1 MKSIDEEAIGVWVGL
16 DWADEEPA
24 YALRISG
31 SSEIETGDV
40 KQTPE
45 ALQSWINELRQRS
58 GGGWVAIAVEQS
70 RGALLYALMDY
81 DFVLIYPINPKSLS
95 NYRKAFYPSGS
106 KDDPRDA
113 DLVLDYLFKHRERI
127 QLWQPE
133 SPEVRCLRL
142 LSEQRR
148 KLVDLRAEL
157 TNQWT
162 ANLKNYFP
170 QALKWAGPLK
180 GKTACDFLNRWP
192 SLQVLQPAKPAMI
205 RRFFKS
211 HRVRGSEKLQQKL
224 DEIQQA
230 RALTSD
236 VAIVTAASLLT
247 QSLAAQ
253 ILQLNESL
261 QRFDAK
267 IEELFNNHPDP
278 FIFNSLPGSGKALAP
293 RLFGVFGEDRDRFQS
308 AAEVQTVSGVAP
320 LQRNSGKTRIVCYR
334 WACPKFVRQGV
345 HEFAAHSRHW
355 CPWAQAFYQMKVSQ
369 GKDHH
374 VAMRSLAFKWLRII
388 YRCWKNR
395 VPYDDAIYMD
405 SLKANNSP
413 LLASL

>member
-31 SSEIETGDV
+31 SSKIETGDV

-127 QLWQPE
+127 QLWQPRIPGGAL
-133 SPEVRCLRL
+133 SAPVVRATAQAGRSARGVDQSVDRQLEEL
-142 LSEQRR
+142 LSSGPEMGRSAQRQDGLRFSEPLAQPSGFAAGQAGHDSPLFQEPSGSGPR
-148 KLVDLRAEL
+148 KVATKARRD
-157 TNQWT
+157 
-162 ANLKNYFP
+162 P
-170 QALKWAGPLK
+170 AGP
-180 GKTACDFLNRWP
+180 GTDQRC
-192 SLQVLQPAKPAMI
+192 
-205 RRFFKS
+205 
-211 HRVRGSEKLQQKL
+211 
-224 DEIQQA
+224 
-230 RALTSD
+230 

-253 ILQLNESL
+253 IPQLNESI

-278 FIFNSLPGSGKALAP
+278 FIFNRLPGSGKALAP

-355 CPWAQAFYQMKVSQ
+355 CPWGASFLSDEGQPRKRSSCRGALFGLQVAA
-369 GKDHH
+369 HH
-374 VAMRSLAFKWLRII
+374 L
-388 YRCWKNR
+388 
-395 VPYDDAIYMD
+395 
-405 SLKANNSP
+405 P
-413 LLASL
+413 LLEEPGPL